1 MQCQGQ
7 KLPHKYDEAAFSNQ
21 CPGPQ
26 FPSFLALSGSSFEPL
41 NSTPWKSNRLSGSV
55 APLKLKGEQAV
66 VAGSL
71 LPGPRAWGRAALLC
85 AQLCP
90 RCRWECRVPAASHR
104 AEGEGGSGWIP
115 QEISVGCKDR
125 ERTRR
130 RRRSTQST
138 LAACPGLFWRRG
150 AGFVCCQGTLP
161 AAERGPLCH
170 LPLPTGG
177 SCLGALDHKGLKE
190 LG

>member
-1 MQCQGQ
+1 M
-7 KLPHKYDEAAFSNQ
+7 EAATESEA
-21 CPGPQ
+21 
-26 FPSFLALSGSSFEPL
+26 ALGMMGWSGGRRVGLWRGSQPAEPL
-41 NSTPWKSNRLSGSV
+41 PPRG
-55 APLKLKGEQAV
+55 A
-66 VAGSL
+66 
-71 LPGPRAWGRAALLC
+71 GPRAWGRAALLC

-104 AEGEGGSGWIP
+104 AEEEGGSGWIP